1 VSNFESTITDRDT
14 EDRRFLP
21 RANPGRRDID
31 SDTAG
36 GIAGGDAALD
46 EEDEVNP
53 LAYLLLLLFL
63 TIFGMGLIWI
73 GNARFAPL
81 LFNTS
86 AVKEV
91 AAILASGSNFAT
103 FDLNIESRTL
113 RHAHIANL
121 RETPDV
127 AVIGAS
133 HWQEGHAY
141 LVPGRYFYNA
151 HVHRDYYEDVLAV
164 TEMFVSNNRL
174 PKQLIIT
181 IRDNLFTPIGDR
193 TDFLWMAALLDQRAG
208 TERLGLIP
216 APLTETL
223 PLPLIREGF
232 SLGNLHAN
240 IKRWA
245 DAPQLPHVTRAEKHR
260 SLDILLSDGSIAWS
274 DEHDALF
281 TRALAKEKALSFA
294 AQRRND
300 PPRIDPQGVIAI
312 QRVLEFLQD
321 RGVEVFLAHPPFNPI
336 YYDAVQN
343 SPYMDGL
350 AKIES
355 LTRGLADKYGLSIIG
370 SFNPYDL
377 GCGSELYI
385 DAEHSNPT
393 CLQKIF
399 DQYIA
404 LDGPRRFPAGSVN

>member
-1 VSNFESTITDRDT
+1 MSNFESTITDRDAG
-14 EDRRFLP
+14 DRRFLP
-21 RANPGRRDID
+21 RANPGRRDSD

-36 GIAGGDAALD
+36 GIAGGDADLR
-46 EEDEVNP
+46 EEDETHP

-63 TIFGMGLIWI
+63 TVFGMGLISA
-73 GNARFAPL
+73 GNARLAPL
-81 LFNTS
+81 LFNLTM
-86 AVKEV
+86 VKEV
-91 AAILASGSNFAT
+91 GAILATGSNFAT

-151 HVHRDYYEDVLAV
+151 HVHRDYYEDVLGV
-164 TEMFVSNNRL
+164 TEMFVRNNRL

-181 IRDNLFTPIGDR
+181 IRDNLFTPVGER
-193 TDFLWMAALLDQRAG
+193 TDFLWMPGILHHRAM
-208 TERLGLIP
+208 TERLGLTP
-216 APLTETL
+216 NPLSETL
-223 PLPLIREGF
+223 PLQPIREGF
-232 SLGNLHAN
+232 SLANLHAN
-240 IKRWA
+240 IKRWV
-245 DAPQLPHVTRAEKHR
+245 DAPVLPHVTSAKKHET
-260 SLDILLSDGSIAWS
+260 LDILLSDGSIAWS
-274 DEHDALF
+274 HKHDAYF

-300 PPRIDPQGVIAI
+300 PPKIDPQGVIAI

-355 LTRGLADKYGLSIIG
+355 LTRGLADKYGLEIIG

-377 GCGSELYI
+377 GCGAELYI

-393 CLQKIF
+393 CLKKIL

-404 LDGPRRFPAGSVN
+404 LDASRRVPAAYVD